1 MSTIY
6 EIKAHVL
13 PLLNNGS
20 RIKVKIFMMTKN
32 RQGVRQQ
39 EFLHY
44 HRVVMKGSLPID
56 SMKVIEEI
64 LILIK
69 N

>member
-1 MSTIY
+1 
-6 EIKAHVL
+6 
-13 PLLNNGS
+13 
-20 RIKVKIFMMTKN
+20 MMTKN

-44 HRVVMKGSLPID
+44 PRVVMKGSLPII

>member
-1 MSTIY
+1 
-6 EIKAHVL
+6 
-13 PLLNNGS
+13 
-20 RIKVKIFMMTKN
+20 MMKKN

-44 HRVVMKGSLPID
+44 PRVVMKGSLPID
-56 SMKVIEEI
+56 SMKVKEEI

>member
-1 MSTIY
+1 MSTVY

-13 PLLNNGS
+13 PQLNNGS

>member
-1 MSTIY
+1 
-6 EIKAHVL
+6 
-13 PLLNNGS
+13 
-20 RIKVKIFMMTKN
+20 MMTKN
-32 RQGVRQQ
+32 RQEVRQQ

-44 HRVVMKGSLPID
+44 PRVVMKGSLPID

>member
-1 MSTIY
+1 MSTAN
-6 EIKAHVL
+6 EIKARVL